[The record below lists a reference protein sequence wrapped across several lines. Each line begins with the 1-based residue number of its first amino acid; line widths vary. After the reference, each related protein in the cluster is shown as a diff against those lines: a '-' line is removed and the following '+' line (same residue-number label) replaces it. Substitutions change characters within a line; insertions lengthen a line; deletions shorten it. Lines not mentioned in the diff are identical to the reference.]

1 MALAAPPTLLAPL
14 RPEAPAVAGP
24 LAPPVTPPSEEAW
37 RLRLS
42 QGQRQEVWGLG
53 GSVAGAEAGGV
64 GFWGVS
70 GRGRGRRC
78 GVWGAQW
85 QGQRQEVWGLGG
97 SVAGAEAGCVRGL
110 GGSVAGAEAGGV
122 GFRVQWQMPGLW
134 LGQAE
139 AGVGFVARAGRG
151 RRCGVWGSNGG

>member
-1 MALAAPPTLLAPL
+1 MTSQPVAPPPQPAPVPTSSMFAVISRHCSLSRLRPASSRAQLALAAPPTLLAPL

-64 GFWGVS
+64 GF
-70 GRGRGRRC
+70 
-78 GVWGAQW
+78 
-85 QGQRQEVWGLGG
+85 
-97 SVAGAEAGCVRGL
+97 
-110 GGSVAGAEAGGV
+110 
-122 GFRVQWQMPGLW
+122 RVQWQMPGLW